1 VLGAARK
8 EFDYVVIDTP
18 PILAVSDPSVI
29 APLTDG
35 VVLVVRM
42 LKNKR
47 GALRRT
53 LETLAAHDARLLG
66 VAANDVDLSK
76 ETYRSTDY
84 DAYYTSGRK
93 SRTEPATPATRSTAT
108 ESINA

>member
-1 VLGAARK
+1 VL
-8 EFDYVVIDTP
+8 
-18 PILAVSDPSVI
+18 SDPAVV

-53 LETLAAHDARLLG
+53 LETLAAHGVRLLG

-76 ETYRSTDY
+76 ETYRSTNY
-84 DAYYTSGRK
+84 DAYYTTGRRAGSK
-93 SRTEPATPATRSTAT
+93 PTRSEPAVEAGSAPV
-108 ESINA
+108 